1 MEQKTGNV
9 LLALALVA
17 VPVGFVVWAAVR
29 EREEEEQRAGGELAE
44 WTITIE

>member
-1 MEQKTGNV
+1 MRKTGDL

-17 VPVGFVVWAAVR
+17 VPVGFVMWAAAR
-29 EREEEEQRAGGELAE
+29 EREEEEERAGGELTE